1 MRILLIEDDDAISE
15 VIKRGLE
22 EDKYYTVEI
31 AADGRKGLR
40 MAREQEYAV
49 ILLDLMLP
57 GLDGWSVCQELRAR
71 RINTPI
77 LMLTARDSVSDKVR
91 GLDAGAD
98 DYLAKPFEFEELL
111 ARVRALHRRD
121 RAVKSRIMRFDRLE
135 IDTGTRRVTL
145 SGNELPLTQREYALL
160 EALAINEGR
169 PISRD
174 YIQYQVWSN
183 DDSYS
188 NTVDVHIGVLRK
200 KIDAGYQIKLIHTVH
215 GLGYMLKNPS
225 TVEEK

>member
-77 LMLTARDSVSDKVR
+77 LMLTARDTVRDKVR

-121 RAVKSRIMRFDRLE
+121 RAVKSRIMNFDRLE

-145 SGNELPLTQREYALL
+145 AGNELPLTQREYALL

-200 KIDAGYQIKLIHTVH
+200 KIDAGYEIKLIHTVH
-215 GLGYMLKNPS
+215 GLGYMLKNP
-225 TVEEK
+225 TAEEEK

>member
-1 MRILLIEDDDAISE
+1 MRILLIEDDEAISE
-15 VIKRGLE
+15 VIQRGLE
-22 EDKYYTVEI
+22 EDHYYTVEV
-31 AADGRKGLR
+31 AHDGRKGLR
-40 MAREQEYAV
+40 MAMETDYAV

-77 LMLTARDSVSDKVR
+77 LMLTARDSVRDKVR

-98 DYLAKPFEFEELL
+98 DYLAKPFEFDELM
-111 ARVRALHRRD
+111 ARIRALHRRD
-121 RAVKSRIMRFDRLE
+121 RALKSRILRFGELE

-145 SGNELPLTQREYALL
+145 YNDDLPLTQREYALL
-160 EALAINEGR
+160 EALALNAGR
-169 PISRD
+169 PLSRD
-174 YIQYQVWSN
+174 FIQYQVWSN

-200 KIDAGYQIKLIHTVH
+200 KIDAGQPVKLIHTVH
-215 GLGYMLKNPS
+215 GLGYMLKPPD
-225 TVEEK
+225 VEKEG

>member
-22 EDKYYTVEI
+22 EDHYYTVEV
-31 AADGRKGLR
+31 AVDGQSGLR
-40 MAREQEYAV
+40 MARQNEYAV

-77 LMLTARDSVSDKVR
+77 LMLTARDTVRDKVR

-98 DYLAKPFEFEELL
+98 DYLAKPFEFAELL
-111 ARVRALHRRD
+111 ARLRALHRRD

-135 IDTGTRRVTL
+135 IDTGIRRVTI
-145 SGNELPLTQREYALL
+145 SGKEVSLTQREYALL

-188 NTVDVHIGVLRK
+188 NIVDVHIGILRK
-200 KIDAGYQIKLIHTVH
+200 KIDAGYEDKLIHTVH
-215 GLGYMLKNPS
+215 GLGYMLKAP
-225 TVEEK
+225 TTEEVN

>member
-1 MRILLIEDDDAISE
+1 MRILLIEDDEAISE

-77 LMLTARDSVSDKVR
+77 LMLTARDTVSDKVR

-135 IDTGTRRVTL
+135 INTGTRQVTL
-145 SGNELPLTQREYALL
+145 SGHELPLTQREYALL
-160 EALAINEGR
+160 ETLAINEGR

-200 KIDAGYQIKLIHTVH
+200 KIDAGEQVKLIHTVH
-215 GLGYMLKNPS
+215 GLGYMLKNPTS
-225 TVEEK
+225 VEEK